1 MKKRMFATML
11 AVVTMATAL
20 TGCSTESA
28 KKASDGQAT
37 TTTAQT
43 EAKTEAGYSGA
54 ETTTEAADKELKTVS
69 IQLDGSAVPY
79 YSPLYLAQ
87 ENGYFAE
94 EG

>member
-43 EAKTEAGYSGA
+43 AVSYTHLTLP
-54 ETTTEAADKELKTVS
+54 TT
-69 IQLDGSAVPY
+69 
-79 YSPLYLAQ
+79 
-87 ENGYFAE
+87 
-94 EG
+94 

>member
-43 EAKTEAGYSGA
+43 EAKTEAGSSGA

-79 YSPLYLAQ
+79 
-87 ENGYFAE
+87 
-94 EG
+94 